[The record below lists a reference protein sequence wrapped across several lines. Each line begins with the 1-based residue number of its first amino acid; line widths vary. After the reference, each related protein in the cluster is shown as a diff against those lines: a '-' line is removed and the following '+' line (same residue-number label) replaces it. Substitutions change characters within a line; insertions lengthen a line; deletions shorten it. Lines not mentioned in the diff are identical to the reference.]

1 MPQIT
6 ILAFFAFYLC
16 MSNTAF
22 SLETTDS
29 NSVYFKSQRFLAQGN
44 HAFYK
49 YGNVKPR
56 DIEDAFC
63 VFLTG
68 DSARL
73 EHFKN
78 QEIDKAVSYALNREN
93 KIMRYDWGCESFRGF
108 STHII
113 LHYDLWAPSLQY
125 NLAVRCFHFWMN
137 HDIPPFEEI
146 ASHLSKVKKKE
157 NKEWKLRY
165 REFTKYA
172 NNEQLKGKTKR
183 KHQRFLRKSRAC
195 ML

>member
-1 MPQIT
+1 MPHIA
-6 ILAFFAFYLC
+6 ILVFFALFLC
-16 MSNTAF
+16 FSNNALSF
-22 SLETTDS
+22 EATDS
-29 NSVYFKSQRFLAQGN
+29 NSVYFKSQLFLTQGN

-78 QEIDKAVSYALNREN
+78 LEIDKALSYALNREN
-93 KIMRYDWGCESFRGF
+93 KIMCYDWGCESFRGL
-108 STHII
+108 SKHII

-125 NLAVRCFHFWMN
+125 NLAVRCFYFWMN
-137 HDIPPFEEI
+137 QRIPPFEEI
-146 ASHLSKVKKKE
+146 ASYLSKVNKKE

-172 NNEQLKGKTKR
+172 NNEHLKGKTKR
-183 KHQRFLRKSRAC
+183 KHQRVLRNSRAC